1 MHFRGEQLQGTALV
15 MQQIS
20 ADPLGLLT
28 KVVGLTWSAVGVL
41 HEAAGWRDAF
51 SRTIARDNPG
61 DVDGHPG

>member
-1 MHFRGEQLQGTALV
+1 